1 MTTALTPGA
10 GTPPQAS
17 RINRKVLIAGIAIVV
32 PLLAVLVAN
41 LGRDPH
47 TVRSPLVGRQA
58 PPFSLVPVGGGRPV
72 TLESLRG
79 KPAVINFWATWC
91 VPCFEEHAALT
102 AAAKGLRDVQFLGI
116 VYEDDEARTL
126 EFVKQR
132 GSAYPSLMD
141 ADGRVAIAYGVFG
154 VPETFFIDG
163 NGRIVEKYVGPL
175 QRSTIA
181 ALIEQ
186 ARGEGR

>member
-1 MTTALTPGA
+1 MATALTPGA
-10 GTPPQAS
+10 GSPSSS
-17 RINRKVLIAGIAIVV
+17 RVNRKVLIAGMVIAF

-47 TVRSPLVGRQA
+47 TVRSPLVGQPA
-58 PPFSLVPVGGGRPV
+58 PPFSLLPVGGGSPV

-102 AAAKGLRDVQFLGI
+102 AAAKGLRYVRFLGI
-116 VYEDDEARTL
+116 VYEDEEARTR
-126 EFVKQR
+126 EFLGQR

-163 NGRIVEKYVGPL
+163 KGRIVEKYVGPL

-181 ALIEQ
+181 ALVER
-186 ARGEGR
+186 ARGEDR